1 MNKRVW
7 DLYAP
12 IYEKAMR
19 MDQKYYRYMYDRIPV
34 LIQDKVVLEIATGPG
49 LLAKHI
55 AYAAK
60 SIIATDC
67 SEGMIK
73 EARKGV
79 YAKNLS
85 FGVADAINLPYTD
98 GSFDVVIIANALHVM
113 ENPEQALS
121 EINRVLRSNGILIAP
136 NFVGHKAGIV
146 SKIWSGILKLTG
158 IRFDHQWT
166 SQEYL
171 QWLENHGWKVTFS
184 KLLPSRISLMYV
196 ECIRKAGV

>member
-1 MNKRVW
+1 M
-7 DLYAP
+7 P
-12 IYEKAMR
+12 
-19 MDQKYYRYMYDRIPV
+19 
-34 LIQDKVVLEIATGPG
+34 
-49 LLAKHI
+49 
-55 AYAAK
+55 K
-60 SIIATDC
+60 S
-67 SEGMIK
+67 
-73 EARKGV
+73 
-79 YAKNLS
+79 LS
-85 FGVADAINLPYTD
+85 FEVADAINLPYAD

-196 ECIRKAGV
+196 ECIRKAEV